1 MSKRLGSLQNGPWQF
16 RSLASSLRS
25 QPAPSTSEGTCDR
38 VDRTAV
44 HWFPADT
51 GPGVIPSTQLQPASS
66 AHGLPG
72 VQGMQG
78 GLNRYCDVELACS
91 PAERSRR
98 LARRRDRYALARSQ
112 ETDDVRAVRLQRE
125 AARQAAA
132 REEET
137 SEARAARLQQGR
149 EREAAARAQETPEAH
164 AARLQQGRA
173 RVAAARAQETPEA
186 RAARVEQDRACVA
199 AARAEETPEAR
210 AARVEQDRA
219 RVAAARAEE
228 TPEALTIRR
237 ARDAAQHAAARQ
249 QRVRDEDAAESSSS
263 DSSASDDD
271 DDDTAEGALLK
282 HFYASARLRPGAWQ
296 DMTWPAALAGIP
308 NGRQQDLPAGAH
320 VPQVPYAAH
329 IASAARLH
337 DTMSAYMPDRV
348 CGVCSRM
355 CSKAEASYMLWDD
368 VPNSELL
375 RADVSRNNVVRRPA
389 HVVHWRRTLKLPNGS
404 VPAPPDPVLVY
415 KYRLPPLRPQQ
426 RQPAPD
432 APSGLRNARPAPER
446 AAPAA
451 AEQRPAHQSGAYGFA
466 DSDGDPADVHMADT
480 AAASQGVVESEDAS
494 DDDRMSEDVQDYV
507 RDADAGNLIEPEED
521 PMQGQ
526 RAELYPYPP
535 REDRLPRQCLDDP
548 ATMLVAYC
556 LRYETTGPNRTVDV
570 CPDLQAERLCV
581 CTDCAKALA
590 GERVGR
596 LPHV

>member
-149 EREAAARAQETPEAH
+149 EREAAARAQESPQAH
-164 AARLQQGRA
+164 AARLQQG
-173 RVAAARAQETPEA
+173 
-186 RAARVEQDRACVA
+186 
-199 AARAEETPEAR
+199 
-210 AARVEQDRA
+210 RA

>member
-1 MSKRLGSLQNGPWQF
+1 MRERLGSLQWQF
-16 RSLASSLRS
+16 GRSASLRS
-25 QPAPSTSEGTCDR
+25 QPAPSPAEGTCQR

-44 HWFPADT
+44 QWLPADT
-51 GPGVIPSTQLQPASS
+51 SPGVTSASQLQPANALS
-66 AHGLPG
+66 G

-78 GLNRYCDVELACS
+78 GLNRYRDVELACS

-112 ETDDVRAVRLQRE
+112 ETDAVRAVRLQRD

-132 REEET
+132 REQET
-137 SEARAARLQQGR
+137 SGSRAARLEQDR
-149 EREAAARAQETPEAH
+149 ERVAVARAQETAETR
-164 AARLQQGRA
+164 AARLEHDRERDA
-173 RVAAARAQETPEA
+173 VARAQ
-186 RAARVEQDRACVA
+186 
-199 AARAEETPEAR
+199 
-210 AARVEQDRA
+210 
-219 RVAAARAEE
+219 E

-249 QRVRDEDAAESSSS
+249 QRVRDEDAVESSSS
-263 DSSASDDD
+263 DSSASDDG

-282 HFYASARLRPGAWQ
+282 HFYASARLQPGAWQ
-296 DMTWPAALAGIP
+296 DMTWPAALAGVP
-308 NGRQQDLPAGAH
+308 NGRQQDLPAGEH

-355 CSKAEASYMLWDD
+355 RSKAEASYMLWDD

-375 RADVSRNNVVRRPA
+375 RADVSRNSVVRRPA
-389 HVVHWRRTLKLPNGS
+389 HVVHWRRTPKLADGS
-404 VPAPPDPVLVY
+404 VPAPPDPVLAY

-426 RQPAPD
+426 RQAAPD
-432 APSGLRNARPAPER
+432 APSGLGNASPAPNRAQGRGSPLARGR

-451 AEQRPAHQSGAYGFA
+451 AGQRPAHQSGAYGFA
-466 DSDGDPADVHMADT
+466 DANDDPADAHMADA
-480 AAASQGVVESEDAS
+480 AAASPGAVDLEDAS
-494 DDDRMSEDVQDYV
+494 DDDRMSEDVHADI
-507 RDADAGNLIEPEED
+507 RDTDAGNLSEPEED
-521 PMQGQ
+521 PLQGQ

-535 REDRLPRQCLDDP
+535 REDRLPRQCPDDP

-570 CPDLQAERLCV
+570 CPDLQIERLCV

-596 LPHV
+596 LPHA

>member
-149 EREAAARAQETPEAH
+149 EREAAARAQESPQAH

-507 RDADAGNLIEPEED
+507 RDADAGNLSEPEED

-526 RAELYPYPP
+526 ATGRAVSLS
-535 REDRLPRQCLDDP
+535 
-548 ATMLVAYC
+548 AA
-556 LRYETTGPNRTVDV
+556 
-570 CPDLQAERLCV
+570 
-581 CTDCAKALA
+581 
-590 GERVGR
+590 
-596 LPHV
+596 